1 MLLYLESA
9 VLRKIAFQQDMSF
22 QCGNAYLF
30 GSLTDHLLGAL
41 NLILNV
47 NLTLGEKLASFTD

>member
-22 QCGNAYLF
+22 QCGNTYLF
-30 GSLTDHLLGAL
+30 GSLTDHLLIDSL
-41 NLILNV
+41 EL
-47 NLTLGEKLASFTD
+47 LT